1 MSLPEPIC
9 KIEMWSFVCNDD
21 SHQHYLWIWKD
32 RHFSYIALM
41 RFVSFQTSTPMRVVR
56 PVCVEKY
63 FFFLN
68 KNPSLTWSGRQ
79 NLLLYSSAANLW
91 LAIPWEF
98 YDGQNLSNDY
108 NTSTWNGILFFILQP
123 FVAPLARDA
132 AHAPLVWLILS
143 CPVMLLVGVM
153 MMLFRHWKM
162 LMLIYAKQNFR
173 FV

>member
-21 SHQHYLWIWKD
+21 SHQHYLWIWKTP
-32 RHFSYIALM
+32 
-41 RFVSFQTSTPMRVVR
+41 FVSIQTSTPMRVVR

-91 LAIPWEF
+91 LAIPWKF
-98 YDGQNLSNDY
+98 YDGQRVSNDY
-108 NTSTWNGILFFILQP
+108 NPSTWDGIYCSILQP
-123 FVAPLARDA
+123 VAVSLAGDA
-132 AHAPLVWLILS
+132 PHVPLVWLILS
-143 CPVMLLVGVM
+143 CLVMLLVGVM
-153 MMLFRHWKM
+153 MMLFDR
-162 LMLIYAKQNFR
+162 LN
-173 FV
+173 